1 MYRDNTLI
9 PSEAIRLLALGIL
22 ATGERPYA
30 ELAHEVRHFVGH
42 VVGPSLDLV
51 GAPIEVLK
59 VEGLI
64 EETAPPAA
72 GPPAAAPT
80 AEPPAEP
87 AAEPN
92 GEAAPPL
99 RITEA
104 GQAELV
110 RLMTSNLRA
119 PVSDINKLIITLK
132 MRFLHLIE
140 PTERRLQ
147 AEIMIEMCERQL
159 ARMTELRGHHV
170 EAPGHLSAWLDH
182 EIDQTRE
189 RLAWF
194 RNLHADLD

>member
-9 PSEAIRLLALGIL
+9 PSEAVRLLALGIL

-64 EETAPPAA
+64 EEAEARAA
-72 GPPAAAPT
+72 GPDPAPG
-80 AEPPAEP
+80 PGSSPDP
-87 AAEPN
+87 D
-92 GEAAPPL
+92 GDAAPPL
-99 RITEA
+99 RITDA
-104 GQAELV
+104 GREELD
-110 RLMTSNLRA
+110 RLLSSNVRA

-132 MRFLHLIE
+132 MRFLHLLA
-140 PTERRLQ
+140 PADRRLQ

-159 ARMTELRGHHV
+159 ARLTELSGHHGD
-170 EAPGHLSAWLDH
+170 APGHLPSWLDH

-189 RLAWF
+189 RLGWF
-194 RNLHADLD
+194 RDLQVD

>member
-30 ELAHEVRHFVGH
+30 ALAHEVRHFIGH

-64 EETAPPAA
+64 EAA
-72 GPPAAAPT
+72 GDGGADAA
-80 AEPPAEP
+80 
-87 AAEPN
+87 
-92 GEAAPPL
+92 L
-99 RITEA
+99 RITQA
-104 GQAELV
+104 GRDELI
-110 RLMTSNLRA
+110 RLLTSNLRA

-132 MRFLHLIE
+132 MRFLHLIA
-140 PTERRLQ
+140 PAERRLQ

-159 ARMTELRGHHV
+159 ARMTELHGHHV
-170 EAPGHLSAWLDH
+170 DAPGHLSAWLGH

-189 RLAWF
+189 RLDWF
-194 RNLHADLD
+194 RNLQVDVD

>member
-30 ELAHEVRHFVGH
+30 ALAREVRHFIGH

-64 EETAPPAA
+64 EEIETQS
-72 GPPAAAPT
+72 
-80 AEPPAEP
+80 AEPKPGP
-87 AAEPN
+87 DS
-92 GEAAPPL
+92 APPL
-99 RITEA
+99 HITEA
-104 GQAELV
+104 GRTELT
-110 RLMTSNLRA
+110 RLLSSNLRA

-140 PTERRLQ
+140 PAERRLQ

-170 EAPGHLSAWLDH
+170 DAPGHLSAWLDH

-189 RLAWF
+189 RLEWF
-194 RNLHADLD
+194 RNLQAELD

>member
-9 PSEAIRLLALGIL
+9 PSEAIRLLALGVL
-22 ATGERPYA
+22 ATRECRDA

-64 EETAPPAA
+64 EEIETRA
-72 GPPAAAPT
+72 GDPGPDT
-80 AEPPAEP
+80 
-87 AAEPN
+87 
-92 GEAAPPL
+92 APPL

-104 GQAELV
+104 GQAELA
-110 RLMTSNLRA
+110 RLMTSSVRA

-132 MRFLHLIE
+132 MRFLHLLA
-140 PTERRLQ
+140 PAERRLQ

-159 ARMTELRGHHV
+159 ARLTELRGRHGD
-170 EAPGHLSAWLDH
+170 APGHLPSWLDH
-182 EIDQTRE
+182 EIDQSRE
-189 RLAWF
+189 RLDWF
-194 RNLHADLD
+194 RNLQTGLD

>member
-30 ELAHEVRHFVGH
+30 ALAHEVRHFVGH

-64 EETAPPAA
+64 EEIGDRTAENTPGTAPGTTPK
-72 GPPAAAPT
+72 PDH
-80 AEPPAEP
+80 
-87 AAEPN
+87 
-92 GEAAPPL
+92 EAAPPL

-104 GQAELV
+104 GRAELAS
-110 RLMTSNLRA
+110 LMTSNLRA

-140 PTERRLQ
+140 PAERRLQ

-159 ARMTELRGHHV
+159 ARMTELRGHHGND
-170 EAPGHLSAWLDH
+170 PGHLAAWLDH
-182 EIDQTRE
+182 EIDQTRA
-189 RLAWF
+189 RLEWF
-194 RNLHADLD
+194 RNLQAGLD

>member
-22 ATGERPYA
+22 ATREYPYA

-64 EETAPPAA
+64 EEIETRAA
-72 GPPAAAPT
+72 DPDSD
-80 AEPPAEP
+80 
-87 AAEPN
+87 
-92 GEAAPPL
+92 AAPPL

-104 GQAELV
+104 GREELT
-110 RLMTSNLRA
+110 RLLTSNLRA

-132 MRFLHLIE
+132 MRFLHLLE
-140 PTERRLQ
+140 PADRRLQ
-147 AEIMIEMCERQL
+147 AEIMIEMGERQEVRL
-159 ARMTELRGHHV
+159 TELRAHHGDT
-170 EAPGHLSAWLDH
+170 PGHLTGWLDH

-189 RLAWF
+189 RLDWF
-194 RNLHADLD
+194 RDLQAGMD

>member
-1 MYRDNTLI
+1 MYRDNSLI

-30 ELAHEVRHFVGH
+30 ALAHEVRHFVGH

-64 EETAPPAA
+64 EEIAPPAA
-72 GPPAAAPT
+72 GP
-80 AEPPAEP
+80 
-87 AAEPN
+87 AAETTP
-92 GEAAPPL
+92 GTAPEPDHEAAPPL

-104 GQAELV
+104 GRAELT

-140 PTERRLQ
+140 PAERRLQ

-170 EAPGHLSAWLDH
+170 DAPGHLSAWLDH

-189 RLAWF
+189 RLEWF
-194 RNLHADLD
+194 RNLQAELD

>member
-9 PSEAIRLLALGIL
+9 PSEAIRLLALGLL
-22 ATGERPYA
+22 AMREGPYA

-64 EETAPPAA
+64 EETATAAA
-72 GPPAAAPT
+72 GPGPDSNGDAAL
-80 AEPPAEP
+80 
-87 AAEPN
+87 
-92 GEAAPPL
+92 PL
-99 RITEA
+99 RITDA
-104 GQAELV
+104 GREELI
-110 RLMTSNLRA
+110 RLLTSNLRE

-132 MRFLHLIE
+132 MRFLHLLD
-140 PTERRLQ
+140 PVDRRLQ

-159 ARMTELRGHHV
+159 ARLTELRGHHGD
-170 EAPGHLSAWLDH
+170 APGHLASWLDH

-194 RNLHADLD
+194 RNLQVD

>member
-9 PSEAIRLLALGIL
+9 PSEAIRLLALGVL

-64 EETAPPAA
+64 AEIETRAADPAPGPAR
-72 GPPAAAPT
+72 GPDSD
-80 AEPPAEP
+80 
-87 AAEPN
+87 
-92 GEAAPPL
+92 AAPPL

-104 GQAELV
+104 GRAELI
-110 RLMTSNLRA
+110 RLLSSNLRS

-132 MRFLHLIE
+132 MRFLHLLE
-140 PTERRLQ
+140 PAERRLQ

-159 ARMTELRGHHV
+159 VRLTELRGHHGD
-170 EAPGHLSAWLDH
+170 APGHLSSWLDH

-189 RLAWF
+189 RLSWF
-194 RNLHADLD
+194 RNLQVDVD

>member
-9 PSEAIRLLALGIL
+9 PSEAIRLLALGVL

-64 EETAPPAA
+64 EEIETQS
-72 GPPAAAPT
+72 
-80 AEPPAEP
+80 AEPKPGP
-87 AAEPN
+87 DS
-92 GEAAPPL
+92 APPL
-99 RITEA
+99 HITEA
-104 GQAELV
+104 GQEELT
-110 RLMTSNLRA
+110 RLLTSNVRA

-132 MRFLHLIE
+132 MRFLHLLE
-140 PTERRLQ
+140 SADQRLQ

-159 ARMTELRGHHV
+159 ARMTDLRGRHGD
-170 EAPGHLSAWLDH
+170 APGHLSAWLDH
-182 EIDQTRE
+182 EIDQTRA
-189 RLAWF
+189 RLDWF
-194 RNLHADLD
+194 RNLQAGID

>member
-22 ATGERPYA
+22 ATRACPYA

-59 VEGLI
+59 IEGLI
-64 EETAPPAA
+64 EEAKNQ
-72 GPPAAAPT
+72 GPDTDPKPGDDST
-80 AEPPAEP
+80 
-87 AAEPN
+87 
-92 GEAAPPL
+92 PPL
-99 RITEA
+99 HITDA
-104 GQAELV
+104 GRAELL

-140 PTERRLQ
+140 PAEQRLQ

-159 ARMTELRGHHV
+159 ARMTELRGHHGD
-170 EAPGHLSAWLDH
+170 APGHLSGWLDH

-189 RLAWF
+189 RLDWF
-194 RNLHADLD
+194 RKLQAGLA

>member
-42 VVGPSLDLV
+42 VVGPSLDLI

-64 EETAPPAA
+64 EET
-72 GPPAAAPT
+72 GPPV
-80 AEPPAEP
+80 
-87 AAEPN
+87 
-92 GEAAPPL
+92 GEATPPL

-104 GQAELV
+104 GRAELA

-132 MRFLHLIE
+132 MRFLHLLE
-140 PTERRLQ
+140 PAEQRLQ

-159 ARMTELRGHHV
+159 TRMTNLRGHHGDT
-170 EAPGHLSAWLDH
+170 PGHLSGWLDH
-182 EIDQTRE
+182 EIDQSRE
-189 RLAWF
+189 RLEWF
-194 RNLHADLD
+194 RNLRVD